1 MSRRPMIA
9 VAAALATGILLSGC
23 ATSGAGVEVAPVEAA
38 TALPI
43 PPLQEGQL
51 RDGRRVYDLTA
62 QQGTHE
68 FAPGLVSPT
77 LGFDGSYL
85 GPTLLMRRG
94 EDVRVRVRNTLDQ
107 MTTVHWHG
115 LHVPARMDGGP
126 HQMIDPGA
134 TWNPRWT
141 VDQPAST
148 LWYHPHPHG
157 QTAQQVYEGLAGLL
171 LVADPES
178 APAGL
183 PHRYGVDDV
192 PLVVQDK
199 TFTESGELIVDPVGK
214 ASTGFL
220 GDTIVVNGAAGPYR
234 EVTTEAVRLRIL
246 NASNSRFYD
255 FAFDDSRV
263 FDVVASDGGLLAA
276 PVRTDHV
283 QLSPGER
290 AEIVVRFRAGE
301 VTSLISRHPDFGH
314 SIQASDRF
322 GGGGFDVVQFRAADR
337 LASAAPLSERLA
349 EVPAPD
355 EDSATKTRRFA
366 IMGRA
371 INGRPMDM
379 GRIDEVVPLGQAE
392 IWSVSNEDPQPHNFH
407 VHDGSFRVLSV
418 DGAPPAPDQ
427 AGYKDTVYVAPRST
441 VRLLVRF
448 TDYADPRMPYM
459 FHCHLLL
466 HEDMGVM
473 GQFMVVRP
481 GQTPVP
487 PQRPDS
493 TNLAPEGSVMIH
505 QDPTSGSMSHDPVR
519 R

>member
-1 MSRRPMIA
+1 M
-9 VAAALATGILLSGC
+9 AALVLAGC
-23 ATSGAGVEVAPVEAA
+23 ATSGAGVEVRDGEAA
-38 TALPI
+38 ASLPI
-43 PPLQEGQL
+43 PPLQRGDQES
-51 RDGRRVYDLTA
+51 GRRIFHLTA
-62 QQGTHE
+62 QQGTHQ
-68 FAPGLVSPT
+68 FGPGLDSAT
-77 LGFDGSYL
+77 KGFDGTYL

-94 EDVRVRVRNTLDQ
+94 EDVQVDVRNELDQ

-126 HQMIDPGA
+126 HQMIAPGA
-134 TWNPRWT
+134 TWQPRWR

-171 LVADPES
+171 LVEDPAA

-183 PHRYGVDDV
+183 PHQYGVDDV

-199 TFTESGELIVDPVGK
+199 TFTDSGELVVDPVGK

-220 GDTIVVNGAAGPYR
+220 GDTIVVNGATGPYR
-234 EVTTEAVRLRIL
+234 EVTTEAVRLRLL
-246 NASNSRFYD
+246 NASNARFYD
-255 FAFDDSRV
+255 FAFDDSRTFQV
-263 FDVVASDGGLLAA
+263 IASDGGLLAG
-276 PVRTDHV
+276 PVTTDHV

-290 AEIVVRFRAGE
+290 AEIVVRFFPGE
-301 VTSLISRHPDFGH
+301 TTTLMSRQPDFGH

-322 GGGGFDVVQFRAADR
+322 GGGGFDIVEFRAAAQLASSPHVADR
-337 LASAAPLSERLA
+337 LADLPAA
-349 EVPAPD
+349 D
-355 EDSATKTRRFA
+355 EAAARTTRQFA

-379 GRIDEVVPLGQAE
+379 GRIDEVVPVGQSE
-392 IWSVSNEDPQPHNFH
+392 VWSITNRDPQPHNFH

-427 AGYKDTVYVAPRST
+427 AGYKDTVYVAPRSN
-441 VRLLVRF
+441 VRILVRF
-448 TDYADPRMPYM
+448 SDYADPTMPYM

-473 GQFMVVRP
+473 GQFVVVRP
-481 GQTPVP
+481 GQTVVP

-493 TNLAPEGSVMIH
+493 TNLAPEGSVTVH
-505 QDPTSGSMSHDPVR
+505 QDHSSAGTTSHDPVR